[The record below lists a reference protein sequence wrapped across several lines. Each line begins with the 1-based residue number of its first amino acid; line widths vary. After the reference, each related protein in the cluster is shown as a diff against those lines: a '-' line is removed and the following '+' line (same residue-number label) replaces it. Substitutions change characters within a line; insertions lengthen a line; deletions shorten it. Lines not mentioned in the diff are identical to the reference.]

1 MAPDASPPTPKPPPA
16 TAPVTAP
23 ASASTWPPF
32 VPRLP
37 PSPDATRTER
47 LAATLAHDCATAL
60 AHARDCLR
68 HRVATSGRERFRD
81 ASQIARTQWP
91 AVAAAA
97 DAIALAAFGDLAI
110 DPLNA
115 SPIMRVTNRAE
126 RIVNRLMAYDGTPAS
141 DIDMDLRRV
150 IELALFDAVIRINNM
165 RKDGRIPAP
174 DPHWRTHAARR
185 LASSARITDH
195 TQKDH
200 AS

>member
-1 MAPDASPPTPKPPPA
+1 MAPDASPPKPTPPPA
-16 TAPVTAP
+16 TAP

-32 VPRLP
+32 VPKLP

-68 HRVATSGRERFRD
+68 HRIATSGRERFRD
-81 ASQIARTQWP
+81 ASPIARAQWP

-126 RIVNRLMAYDGTPAS
+126 RIANRLMAYDGTPAS
-141 DIDMDLRRV
+141 DVDMDLRRV

-165 RKDGRIPAP
+165 RNAGEIAAP

-185 LASSARITDH
+185 LAGIARITDH